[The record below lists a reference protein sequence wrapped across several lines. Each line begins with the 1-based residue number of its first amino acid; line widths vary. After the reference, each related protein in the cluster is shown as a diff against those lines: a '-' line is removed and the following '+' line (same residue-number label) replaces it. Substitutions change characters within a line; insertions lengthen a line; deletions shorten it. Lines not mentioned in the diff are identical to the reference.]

1 MLCLL
6 LMVIATAG
14 AHAEPRG
21 QRFVAIAFHDIV
33 DQPGDLTGDAVTV
46 RTFVQFLD
54 WLKGTGWTTISLDDV
69 SAAARGARRLP
80 DKAILLT
87 FDDGF
92 RSLYTRVFPLLKAYR
107 YPAVAALVGSWME
120 DGPDG
125 TVLYG
130 DKRVPRTNFVS
141 WAEVREMEASGL
153 IEFASHS
160 YDLHRGV
167 QANPQG
173 NLLPAAVTWRY
184 DPLTRTY
191 EDDAQYTTR
200 IRADLRRSRDDHGG
214 PARASAPH
222 DRMALRAL
230 HPACAGSRQRNGI
243 CCRPDPGAGTGLHL
257 GPFRDLSLFPA
268 QNPSFGDI
276 VRNLRFEPERPAT
289 RRIACL
295 ALDALAAAGSGRQQD
310 EAARPYHRGRASARR
325 QHRHLSTPTSALPS
339 PAAPL
344 GAVYFPTRLRPLR
357 MDLLGRA
364 TAQIRS
370 RGGADVYLHLPLAAA
385 AAAVGKANVP
395 RLFAEMLRHARPDGI
410 VIDMPLPAAASR
422 DRRRPAREHPRPACR
437 AQSPTAER
445 RGTAWSCG
453 LSRGCRDQ
461 SAAAPDA
468 RHGAACRPTRLGRY
482 RPAAAGRGRRGDRA
496 LAGRLRAEGWLRP
509 EVSGRVAFSLPA
521 EPERQIE
528 ALRQAQR
535 QGASAFALC
544 PKAPAL
550 PPSAALSAAF
560 SRRQLSLSALD
571 RGARWTSTQATG

>member
-6 LMVIATAG
+6 LVVIATAG

-21 QRFVAIAFHDIV
+21 QRFVSIAFHDIV
-33 DQPGDLTGDAVTV
+33 DQPGDLTADALTV
-46 RTFVQFLD
+46 KTFVQFLD
-54 WLKGTGWTTISLDDV
+54 WLKGTGWKTISLDDV

-200 IRADLRRSRDDHGG
+200 IRADLRRSRTMMEVQLGHPPRTITWPYGRYTG
-214 PARASAPH
+214 PALEVASELGFSV
-222 DRMALRAL
+222 ALTL
-230 HPACAGSRQRNGI
+230 EPEPAYTSDLYAISRY
-243 CCRPDPGAGTGLHL
+243 
-257 GPFRDLSLFPA
+257 FPA

-276 VRNLRFEPERPAT
+276 VRNLRFEPR
-289 RRIACL
+289 
-295 ALDALAAAGSGRQQD
+295 
-310 EAARPYHRGRASARR
+310 
-325 QHRHLSTPTSALPS
+325 
-339 PAAPL
+339 
-344 GAVYFPTRLRPLR
+344 
-357 MDLLGRA
+357 
-364 TAQIRS
+364 
-370 RGGADVYLHLPLAAA
+370 
-385 AAAVGKANVP
+385 
-395 RLFAEMLRHARPDGI
+395 
-410 VIDMPLPAAASR
+410 
-422 DRRRPAREHPRPACR
+422 
-437 AQSPTAER
+437 
-445 RGTAWSCG
+445 
-453 LSRGCRDQ
+453 
-461 SAAAPDA
+461 APDYA
-468 RHGAACRPTRLGRY
+468 PHRLSGA
-482 RPAAAGRGRRGDRA
+482 
-496 LAGRLRAEGWLRP
+496 
-509 EVSGRVAFSLPA
+509 
-521 EPERQIE
+521 
-528 ALRQAQR
+528 
-535 QGASAFALC
+535 
-544 PKAPAL
+544 
-550 PPSAALSAAF
+550 
-560 SRRQLSLSALD
+560 
-571 RGARWTSTQATG
+571 